1 MQRNASASHVLVAQD
16 TMRIGQTNSL
26 LPEQHWTRLSI
37 VLITLITGAMTDED
51 VIRALLGGSASFN
64 LKVTSTMTVTLA
76 VWNKCPNQKVF
87 VFSPDHGLTI
97 FDSGYAGRL
106 SVKSNHR
113 IILDKLQESDFIT
126 YCYELTTFPHGSLQ
140 GQIKL
145 VKTTEN
151 GDMPIM
157 IISVGCSIG
166 LIVLCGI
173 VAGVVCYKKRKSNL
187 ADTALQPGGVSGGQ
201 PSQNEEEV
209 ENEDC
214 SYLDVK

>member
-1 MQRNASASHVLVAQD
+1 MVIFLHFFLC
-16 TMRIGQTNSL
+16 L
-26 LPEQHWTRLSI
+26 FF
-37 VLITLITGAMTDED
+37 TGAMTDED

-97 FDSGYAGRL
+97 LDSGYAGRL

-151 GDMPIM
+151 GENT
-157 IISVGCSIG
+157 
-166 LIVLCGI
+166 
-173 VAGVVCYKKRKSNL
+173 YFKRHL
-187 ADTALQPGGVSGGQ
+187 P
-201 PSQNEEEV
+201 
-209 ENEDC
+209 
-214 SYLDVK
+214 